1 MTGNGYLISAQ
12 DLHAALSTED
22 LVVVDCRFDLADKS
36 AGRTAYEAGHIPA
49 AVYADL
55 DNDLAAPVGPT
66 TGRHPLPDA
75 ALLAETFGRMGIS
88 EHSRVVVYDTAS
100 GGIAAR
106 CWWLLRWLGN
116 NRVQLLDGGFKA
128 WQSSGFAVSGGI
140 EHRSGVTF
148 TPSPRHELV
157 LTTADLEEALARGEG
172 ITLVDARDAA
182 RFRGEVEPIDP
193 VAGHVPGARS
203 LPFTDF
209 LKPDGTW
216 LDENSRTALWHGL
229 FGAPPATPWAVMC
242 GSGVTACHLV
252 ISALEARLPEPRL
265 YVGSWSEW
273 ITNPDRPVA
282 QGGC

>member
-12 DLHAALSTED
+12 DLHAALSNEE
-22 LVVVDCRFDLADKS
+22 LIVVDCRFDLADKS
-36 AGRTAYEAGHIPA
+36 AGRAAYEAGHIPA

-55 DNDLAAPVGPT
+55 DTDLAAPVGPT

-75 ALLAETFGRMGIS
+75 KLLAETFGRLGIGRQ
-88 EHSRVVVYDTAS
+88 SRVVVYDAAS

-116 NRVQLLDGGFKA
+116 DRAQLLDGGFNA
-128 WQSSGFAVSGGI
+128 WQSSGFAVRGGF

-157 LTTADLEEALARGEG
+157 LTTAELQEAVAQGEG
-172 ITLVDARDAA
+172 VTLVDARDAT
-182 RFRGEVEPIDP
+182 RFRGEVEPIDT

-203 LPFTDF
+203 LPFANF
-209 LKPDGTW
+209 LNPDGTW
-216 LDENSRTALWHGL
+216 LDATRRAALWHGL
-229 FGAPPATPWAVMC
+229 FTSPPAKPWAVMC

-252 ISALEARLPEPRL
+252 ISALEAELPEPRL

-282 QGGC
+282 RGGC